1 MLTKPRI
8 NHLPNHRPKPNH
20 KSQPHRSQLQL
31 IPLHKRPHKR
41 HHKSQLHRIM
51 KTSILLMRN
60 LIRRKMVMTLTK
72 WIKNNLQPPNLAA
85 FPVQVPKNFNILI
98 FN

>member
-20 KSQPHRSQLQL
+20 KSKPHRSQLQL
-31 IPLHKRPHKR
+31 IRPCKRPY
-41 HHKSQLHRIM
+41 KSQLHRIM
-51 KTSILLMRN
+51 TTYIPLMRN

-72 WIKNNLQPPNLAA
+72 WIKNNLQSPNPAA
-85 FPVQVPKNFNILI
+85 FPV
-98 FN
+98 